1 MTAYVDTNVLVRFIA
16 GDHAT
21 LTPRA
26 EELLHGDQPLVL
38 LPEVLLETAHVLRS
52 RYGWPRTDIIDWL
65 RETIGLPAIVC
76 DDELLVTALDLHAE
90 HRIDLP
96 DAVLAATALL
106 EGPPRVATFD
116 RGLARVPGLE
126 LAAR

>member
-1 MTAYVDTNVLVRFIA
+1 MC
-16 GDHAT
+16 
-21 LTPRA
+21 
-26 EELLHGDQPLVL
+26 
-38 LPEVLLETAHVLRS
+38 S
-52 RYGWPRTDIIDWL
+52 S
-65 RETIGLPAIVC
+65 
-76 DDELLVTALDLHAE
+76 DLHAE
-90 HRIDLP
+90 HRIALP

>member
-1 MTAYVDTNVLVRFIA
+1 MTGYVDTNVLVRLVT
-16 GDHAT
+16 GDHSGLA
-21 LTPRA
+21 LRA
-26 EELLHGDQPLVL
+26 EELLHGTERLIL

-52 RYGWPRTDIIDWL
+52 RYQATRPEIEARL
-65 RETIGLPAIVC
+65 REIIGLPAIVC

-90 HRIDLP
+90 YRIDLP

-106 EGPPRVATFD
+106 EGPPRVASFD
-116 RGLARVPGLE
+116 RALARVPGLE